1 VWKKKTLELMANCQL
16 CQTGLEPIPGAEQ
29 FQRCPQ
35 DYLIWNTKPS
45 SVNYEDEYFQTE
57 YRLQYGRE
65 YLADKQCIVNKMTE
79 RWDVFKRLYK
89 AVNKNKPR
97 LLELGSAAGFFLEIA
112 KNDGWD
118 IEGWEISQLMS
129 EYANHHSL
137 KTKCGSFSDLIKK
150 TPKGNYGSIDCLAAF
165 YVLEHLTN
173 QHMFWSEIRKLLRRG
188 AYVLLSLPSSFG
200 PLFYFNFEKWKVTH
214 PGDHVVDYSPASLAK
229 VAAYYGF
236 QVCHLSI
243 ESAHPSRFGMENYGG
258 IVYPLMKEMQK
269 KLVFADTF
277 FAILKYLPSNTHE

>member
-1 VWKKKTLELMANCQL
+1 MANCQL

-150 TPKGNYGSIDCLAAF
+150 TPKGNYGSVDCLAAF

-188 AYVLLSLPSSFG
+188 AYVLLSMPSSFG

-269 KLVFADTF
+269 KLVFSDTF